1 MKSSELKELA
11 KGRLHGN
18 YSLAIAVVLI
28 HSVILFSSMIFT
40 ELLRRDFL
48 NLIVNYIYST
58 CVALLTG
65 TITSLVTY
73 GCTYFFLN
81 LSRNREFKFSDLFYA
96 FRRNPDTFII
106 FSLITNA
113 IIIVFSLPVDLIM
126 LPLIYST
133 TDPYTQLLY
142 IYISILIVSV
152 LTLYFTL
159 GVTFVSFI
167 ILDNPDIPALKAVK
181 LGWHIAKG
189 KKLRILY
196 VSLSFLPLFCLS
208 VLTLGIALLWIL
220 PYIHTTLSFL
230 YMDTIGELNI
240 QTPEEANQF

>member
-1 MKSSELKELA
+1 MKSSELKKLA

-28 HSVILFSSMIFT
+28 HGVILISSMIFT

-48 NLIVNYIYST
+48 NLVVNYIYST

-81 LSRNREFKFSDLFYA
+81 LSRNRKFRFSDLFYA

-106 FSLITNA
+106 FSLIMNV
-113 IIIVFSLPVDLIM
+113 ILIVCSLPVDLIM
-126 LPLIYST
+126 LPLISRT
-133 TDPYTQLLY
+133 TDPYTQLMYMYL
-142 IYISILIVSV
+142 SILIVSV
-152 LTLYFTL
+152 LTLPFTL
-159 GVTFVSFI
+159 GLTFVSFI
-167 ILDNPDIPALKAVK
+167 IWDNPDIPALKAVK
-181 LGWHIAKG
+181 LGWQMTKG

-196 VSLSFLPLFCLS
+196 ISFSFLPLFCLS
-208 VLTLGIALLWIL
+208 ALTFGIALLWIL
-220 PYIHTTLSFL
+220 PYMHTTISFL
-230 YMDTIGELNI
+230 YMDTIGELNM
-240 QTPEEANQF
+240 QTLEEANQF